1 MNVSKANQPQATDTP
16 ATDQPAETQAQPTVN
31 PSDEKI
37 WATVAHAGTLAGCI
51 VPFGNIIVPLAVY
64 LIKKEESAFIGEHA
78 KESLNFQISL
88 TIYSIGAWVLTFLLI
103 GFLLFPVLIIF
114 WLVFV
119 IKASLAAHKGD
130 SFRYPY
136 ILHLVK

>member
-1 MNVSKANQPQATDTP
+1 MNVSNANQPQATDTP
-16 ATDQPAETQAQPTVN
+16 SVGQTDAAQPPAN
-31 PSDEKI
+31 IKDEQM

-51 VPFGNIIVPLAVY
+51 VPFGNIIVPLAIY
-64 LIKKEESAFIGEHA
+64 LIKKEESAFIAEHA